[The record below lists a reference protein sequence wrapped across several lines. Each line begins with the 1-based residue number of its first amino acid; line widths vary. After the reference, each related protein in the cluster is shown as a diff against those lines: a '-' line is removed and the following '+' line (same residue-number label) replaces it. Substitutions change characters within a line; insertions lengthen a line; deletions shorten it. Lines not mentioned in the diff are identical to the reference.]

1 MSDKEKL
8 LIGIIIVILSAVI
21 SYRIDF
27 VDDKL
32 SELELRI
39 DQLNI
44 NKSKQ

>member
-8 LIGIIIVILSAVI
+8 LITIIIVILGAVI

-32 SELELRI
+32 SELELVI

-44 NKSKQ
+44 NKSR

>member
-8 LIGIIIVILSAVI
+8 LIAIIIVILSAVI

-32 SELELRI
+32 SELELII

-44 NKSKQ
+44 NKGK

>member
-8 LIGIIIVILSAVI
+8 LIAIIIVILSAVI

-44 NKSKQ
+44 SKGK

>member
-8 LIGIIIVILSAVI
+8 LITIIIVILSAVI

-32 SELELRI
+32 SELELVI

-44 NKSKQ
+44 NKSR